1 MVAVNFTKNL
11 PVLDPALLVLL
22 QQLPQLQQLQQ
33 LQLPEVVK
41 SFLEEN
47 LLHSGENQISTNRG
61 PVLRFADVVFIYSG
75 D

>member
-1 MVAVNFTKNL
+1 MVSVNFTKIL
-11 PVLDPALLVLL
+11 PVLDPALLLL
-22 QQLPQLQQLQQ
+22 LQQLQQ

-47 LLHSGENQISTNRG
+47 LLHSGKTDISESGSCFEIRWQYK
-61 PVLRFADVVFIYSG
+61 FVFTYSG